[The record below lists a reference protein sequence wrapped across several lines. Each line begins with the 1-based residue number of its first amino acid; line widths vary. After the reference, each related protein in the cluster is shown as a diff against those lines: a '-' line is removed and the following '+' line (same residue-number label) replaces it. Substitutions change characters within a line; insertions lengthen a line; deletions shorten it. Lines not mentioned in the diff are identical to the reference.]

1 LSARII
7 SLKDFFKLFPGN
19 RMMDTLPLIKVEL
32 IVDINFETFGQVQ
45 FTDDNGRPW
54 IKEFVGNSWS
64 KEIYLRQHK
73 EILFRVFVNNT
84 FLQKGRKVTLIKKID
99 NEVVDQK
106 DFQLSSDKLFEG
118 WFRLG

>member
-1 LSARII
+1 LAARII

-32 IVDINFETFGQVQ
+32 LVEINFETFGQVQ

-106 DFQLSSDKLFEG
+106 DFELSSDKLFEG

>member
-1 LSARII
+1 LAARII
-7 SLKDFFKLFPGN
+7 SLKDFFKLFPDN

-32 IVDINFETFGQVQ
+32 IVKINFDTFGQVQ

-73 EILFRVFVNNT
+73 EIIFRVFVNNT
-84 FLQKGRKVTLIKKID
+84 FLQKGRKVTLIKKIN
-99 NEVVDQK
+99 NEVIDQK
-106 DFQLSSDKLFEG
+106 DFELSSDKLFEG
-118 WFRLG
+118 WYRLG

>member
-1 LSARII
+1 MAARII

-106 DFQLSSDKLFEG
+106 DFELSSDKLFEG

>member
-1 LSARII
+1 LAARII
-7 SLKDFFKLFPGN
+7 SLKDLFKLFPDN

-32 IVDINFETFGQVQ
+32 MVEINFDTFGQVQ

-73 EILFRVFVNNT
+73 EIIFRVFVNNT
-84 FLQKGRKVTLIKKID
+84 FLQKGRKVTLIKKIN

-106 DFQLSSDKLFEG
+106 DFELSSDKLFEG

>member
-1 LSARII
+1 MSARII

>member
-1 LSARII
+1 LAARII
-7 SLKDFFKLFPGN
+7 SLKDFFKLFPDN

-32 IVDINFETFGQVQ
+32 MVEINFDTFGQVQ

-73 EILFRVFVNNT
+73 EIIFRVFVNNT
-84 FLQKGRKVTLIKKID
+84 FLQKGRKVTLIKKIN

-106 DFQLSSDKLFEG
+106 DFELSSDKLFEG

>member
-1 LSARII
+1 MAARII
-7 SLKDFFKLFPGN
+7 SLKDFFKLFPDN

-32 IVDINFETFGQVQ
+32 MVEINFDTFGQVQ

-73 EILFRVFVNNT
+73 EIIFRVFVNNT
-84 FLQKGRKVTLIKKID
+84 FLQKGRKITLIKKIN
-99 NEVVDQK
+99 NEVIDQK
-106 DFQLSSDKLFEG
+106 DFELSSDKLFEG

>member
-1 LSARII
+1 MAARII
-7 SLKDFFKLFPGN
+7 SLKDFFKLFPDN

-32 IVDINFETFGQVQ
+32 IVKINFDTFGQVQ

-73 EILFRVFVNNT
+73 EIVFRVFVNNT
-84 FLQKGRKVTLIKKID
+84 FLQKGRKVTLIKKIN
-99 NEVVDQK
+99 NEIIDQK
-106 DFQLSSDKLFEG
+106 DFEISSYKLFEG
-118 WFRLG
+118 WFILG

>member
-1 LSARII
+1 MAARII
-7 SLKDFFKLFPGN
+7 SLKDLFKLFPDN
-19 RMMDTLPLIKVEL
+19 RMMDTLPVIKVEL
-32 IVDINFETFGQVQ
+32 MVEINFDTFGQVQ

-73 EILFRVFVNNT
+73 EIIFRVFVNNT
-84 FLQKGRKVTLIKKID
+84 FLQKGRKVTLIKKIN

-106 DFQLSSDKLFEG
+106 DFELSSDKLFEG

>member
-1 LSARII
+1 LAARII

-106 DFQLSSDKLFEG
+106 DFELSSDKLFEG

>member
-1 LSARII
+1 MAARII
-7 SLKDFFKLFPGN
+7 SLKDFFKLFPDN

-32 IVDINFETFGQVQ
+32 LVEINFETFGQVQ

-73 EILFRVFVNNT
+73 EIIFRVFVNNT
-84 FLQKGRKVTLIKKID
+84 FLQKGRKVTLIKKIN
-99 NEVVDQK
+99 NEVIDQK
-106 DFQLSSDKLFEG
+106 DFELSSDKLFEG

>member
-1 LSARII
+1 MAARII
-7 SLKDFFKLFPGN
+7 SLKDFFKLFLDN

-32 IVDINFETFGQVQ
+32 MVEINFDTFGQVQ

-73 EILFRVFVNNT
+73 EIIFRVFVNNT
-84 FLQKGRKVTLIKKID
+84 FLQKGRKVTLIKKIN

-106 DFQLSSDKLFEG
+106 DFELSSDKLFEG

>member
-1 LSARII
+1 MAARII
-7 SLKDFFKLFPGN
+7 SLKDFFKLLPDN

-32 IVDINFETFGQVQ
+32 MVEINFDTFGQVQ

-73 EILFRVFVNNT
+73 EIIFRVFVNNT
-84 FLQKGRKVTLIKKID
+84 FLQKGRKVTLIKKIN
-99 NEVVDQK
+99 NEVIDQK
-106 DFQLSSDKLFEG
+106 DFELSSDKLFEG

>member
-1 LSARII
+1 MAARII
-7 SLKDFFKLFPGN
+7 SLKDFFKLFPDN

-32 IVDINFETFGQVQ
+32 MVEINFDTFGQVQ

>member
-1 LSARII
+1 MAARII
-7 SLKDFFKLFPGN
+7 SLKEFFKLFTNN

-32 IVDINFETFGQVQ
+32 LVEINFETFGQVQ

-73 EILFRVFVNNT
+73 EIIFRVFVNNT
-84 FLQKGRKVTLIKKID
+84 FLQKGRKVTLIKKIN
-99 NEVVDQK
+99 NEVIDQK
-106 DFQLSSDKLFEG
+106 DFELSSDKLFEG

>member
-1 LSARII
+1 MAARII
-7 SLKDFFKLFPGN
+7 SLKDFFKLFPDN

-32 IVDINFETFGQVQ
+32 IVKINFDTFGQVQ

-73 EILFRVFVNNT
+73 EIIFRVFVNNT
-84 FLQKGRKVTLIKKID
+84 FLQKGRKVTLIKKIN

-106 DFQLSSDKLFEG
+106 DFELSSDKLFEG

>member
-32 IVDINFETFGQVQ
+32 IVEINFDTFGQVQ

>member
-1 LSARII
+1 MAARII

-32 IVDINFETFGQVQ
+32 LVEINFETFGQVQ

-106 DFQLSSDKLFEG
+106 DFELSSDKLFEG

>member
-1 LSARII
+1 MAARII
-7 SLKDFFKLFPGN
+7 SLKDLFKLFPDN

-32 IVDINFETFGQVQ
+32 MVEINFDTFGQVQ

-73 EILFRVFVNNT
+73 EIIFRVFVNNT
-84 FLQKGRKVTLIKKID
+84 FLQKGRKVTLIKKIN
-99 NEVVDQK
+99 NEVIDQK
-106 DFQLSSDKLFEG
+106 DFELSSDKLFEG

>member
-1 LSARII
+1 
-7 SLKDFFKLFPGN
+7 
-19 RMMDTLPLIKVEL
+19 MMDTLPLIKVEL
-32 IVDINFETFGQVQ
+32 MVEINFDTFGQVQ
-45 FTDDNGRPW
+45 FTDDNERRW

-73 EILFRVFVNNT
+73 EIIFRVFVNNT
-84 FLQKGRKVTLIKKID
+84 FLQKGRKVTLIKKIN

-106 DFQLSSDKLFEG
+106 DFELSSDKLFEG

>member
-1 LSARII
+1 MAARII

>member
-1 LSARII
+1 LAARII
-7 SLKDFFKLFPGN
+7 SLKDFFKLFPDN

-32 IVDINFETFGQVQ
+32 MVEINFDTFGQVQ

>member
-1 LSARII
+1 MAARII
-7 SLKDFFKLFPGN
+7 SLKDFFKLFPDN

-32 IVDINFETFGQVQ
+32 MVEINFDTFGQVQ

-73 EILFRVFVNNT
+73 EIIFRVFVNNT

-106 DFQLSSDKLFEG
+106 DFELSSDKLFEG
-118 WFRLG
+118 WFSIK

>member
-1 LSARII
+1 MAARII
-7 SLKDFFKLFPGN
+7 SLKDFFKLFPDN

-32 IVDINFETFGQVQ
+32 IVKINFDTFGQVQ

-73 EILFRVFVNNT
+73 EIIFRVFVNNT

-106 DFQLSSDKLFEG
+106 DFELSSDKLFEG
-118 WFRLG
+118 WFSIK

>member
-1 LSARII
+1 MAARII
-7 SLKDFFKLFPGN
+7 SLKDFFKLFPDN

-32 IVDINFETFGQVQ
+32 IVKINFDTFGQVQ

-73 EILFRVFVNNT
+73 EIIFRVFVNNT
-84 FLQKGRKVTLIKKID
+84 FLQKGRKVTLIKKIN
-99 NEVVDQK
+99 NEVIDQK
-106 DFQLSSDKLFEG
+106 DFELSSDKLFEG

>member
-1 LSARII
+1 MAARII
-7 SLKDFFKLFPGN
+7 SLKDFFKLFPDN

-32 IVDINFETFGQVQ
+32 MVEINFDTFGQVQ

-73 EILFRVFVNNT
+73 EIIFRVFVNNT
-84 FLQKGRKVTLIKKID
+84 FLQKGRKVTLIKKIN

-106 DFQLSSDKLFEG
+106 DFELSSDKLFEG

>member
-1 LSARII
+1 MAARII
-7 SLKDFFKLFPGN
+7 SLKDFFKLFPDN

-32 IVDINFETFGQVQ
+32 MVEINFDTFGQVQ

-73 EILFRVFVNNT
+73 EIIFRVFVNNT
-84 FLQKGRKVTLIKKID
+84 FLQKGRKVTLIKKIN
-99 NEVVDQK
+99 NEVIDQK
-106 DFQLSSDKLFEG
+106 DFELSSDKLFEG